1 MNASVIE
8 KGEVRIYNT
17 AAGGYSPLAT
27 SKLLDIRDA
36 QETNAHVYGVYVD
49 LQDAATSN
57 DYLNRYGGYF
67 DVTVAH
73 SSGYAKDDCYGV
85 WAKATGGGQN
95 NYGIYAYGSD
105 FSGYFTQADLVCTS
119 DVVAFYSSDKR
130 LKKNIVKIDNAV
142 SKISTLNGITFE
154 WNEKAPKSKR
164 YELVNNKRSAGVIAQ
179 DVQKVLPEAVKERE
193 DGYLA
198 IKYEQLIPLL
208 IEGMKEQQGQIDDLK
223 QQIEDIKD
231 A

>member
-1 MNASVIE
+1 M
-8 KGEVRIYNT
+8 
-17 AAGGYSPLAT
+17 
-27 SKLLDIRDA
+27 
-36 QETNAHVYGVYVD
+36 
-49 LQDAATSN
+49 
-57 DYLNRYGGYF
+57 
-67 DVTVAH
+67 
-73 SSGYAKDDCYGV
+73 
-85 WAKATGGGQN
+85 
-95 NYGIYAYGSD
+95 
-105 FSGYFTQADLVCTS
+105 SGYFTQADLVCTS

-142 SKISTLNGITFE
+142 SKVSALDGITFE

-164 YELVNNKRSAGVIAQ
+164 YEVVNNKRSAGVIAQ